1 MYRSPPGTICRSQR
15 HGRFVKSTSLDFVG
29 LVFNKDVLICNVYEY
44 VYMYISYT
52 NSYPVCFFLHFICRD
67 FFLFLYFLRY
77 PFDLFCTKY
86 VQMNLKILY
95 NDQQAYFHSSSD

>member
-29 LVFNKDVLICNVYEY
+29 FSEITGIQQGRFDLQRVRVRVHVHFLHELVPGFLV
-44 VYMYISYT
+44 
-52 NSYPVCFFLHFICRD
+52 FFLHFICRD

-86 VQMNLKILY
+86 VQMN
-95 NDQQAYFHSSSD
+95 